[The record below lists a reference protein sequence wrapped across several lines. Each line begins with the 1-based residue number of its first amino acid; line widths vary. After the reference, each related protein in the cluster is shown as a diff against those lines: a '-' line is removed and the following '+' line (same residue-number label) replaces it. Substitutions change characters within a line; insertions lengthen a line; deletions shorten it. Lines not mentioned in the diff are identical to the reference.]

1 VLVSGGPAGGYL
13 PTATSLPD
21 NRGRGAADGG
31 RPRPGG
37 YASRIMNHASSPPP
51 SLAMTISE
59 LQDMLDGSFPGVTL
73 PYTVDG
79 LTPTTARLRQHVGVS
94 HSRPGG
100 TVSGPALM
108 ALADC
113 AAWAVILGR
122 IGPVALSV
130 TTSLHIDFLRKP
142 DLVDLVAEATLLK
155 LGKVWI
161 VDPLDGNDEMVAK
174 AQVTYS
180 IPPR

>member
-1 VLVSGGPAGGYL
+1 
-13 PTATSLPD
+13 
-21 NRGRGAADGG
+21 
-31 RPRPGG
+31 
-37 YASRIMNHASSPPP
+37 
-51 SLAMTISE
+51 MTIAE
-59 LQDMLDGSFPGVTL
+59 LQRFLLDAFPGAPAPYVVEEISEYSIQTRL
-73 PYTVDG
+73 P
-79 LTPTTARLRQHVGVS
+79 VGEA

-100 TVSGPALM
+100 TVSGPSLM

-113 AAWAVILGR
+113 TAWLVIVGQ

-142 DLVDLVAEATLLK
+142 ELVDVVARGELLK
-155 LGKVWI
+155 LGKRLAVAD
-161 VDPLDGNDEMVAK
+161 VAMYSQGGDDMVAK